1 MSNTEH
7 PANTSGAIRSAF
19 VVVVTCRRSSLS
31 TPIKEGYMPQRRFPW
46 LSTFILGFGFFGISI
61 IWPLFNSLI
70 PPMLKSLG
78 LSAGI
83 TGFVLTWD
91 NLINL
96 FFQPWVGSRSDRTHT
111 RFGRRKPWLMLGAP
125 VAALFFILVPFVR
138 ENFVLIAL
146 AIFGTNI
153 GMALFRSPTI
163 AYLGDLFQPNERS
176 KANGVINL
184 MGGVGGAIAL
194 FAGGALYK
202 IGVPLP
208 FIVGAGIMLIA
219 IAVVV
224 LFVREPGVPG
234 VPAGEKEPGLW
245 QNVQQVVQDKD
256 RSGLFLLAAIFSW
269 FVGWNATEAF
279 FTLYAQE
286 ELKIEVGSGTQ
297 MLTAFAAALIIFAI
311 PSGLIATKVGRKPTI
326 ITGLIGMTVGAVLA
340 GTLHNPTILLVLLA
354 VMGAFW
360 ALVNIN
366 SLPMVYD
373 LSKLR
378 TIGAYT
384 GLYYFASSAAAITG
398 PIVSGWL
405 IDRTTYAA
413 IWPFTAVFMALSIV
427 FMVLVRPAKAPAPTS
442 PSKAFEPG
450 SAV

>member
-1 MSNTEH
+1 MS
-7 PANTSGAIRSAF
+7 
-19 VVVVTCRRSSLS
+19 
-31 TPIKEGYMPQRRFPW
+31 QRPFPW
-46 LSTFILGFGFFGISI
+46 ARTFILGFGFFGISV

-70 PPMLKSLG
+70 PPMLKALG
-78 LSAGI
+78 LTAGL

-96 FFQPWVGSRSDRTHT
+96 VFQPWVGSQSDRTHT

-125 VAALFFILVPFVR
+125 LAALFFILVPFVR
-138 ENFVLIAL
+138 ENFILIAL

-153 GMALFRSPTI
+153 GMALFRSPTV
-163 AYLGDLFQPNERS
+163 AYLGDLFEPGERS

-219 IAVVV
+219 IFIVIQLVK
-224 LFVREPGVPG
+224 EPEVAAAPTQ
-234 VPAGEKEPGLW
+234 KEPGLLE
-245 QNVQQVVQDKD
+245 NIRQVVQDKD

-286 ELKIEVGSGTQ
+286 VLKIEVGTGAQ

-311 PSGLIATKVGRKPTI
+311 PSGLLATRIGRKPTI
-326 ITGLIGMTVGAVLA
+326 ITGLIGMLA
-340 GTLHNPTILLVLLA
+340 GVLVAFTLRNPTLLLVVLG

-373 LSKLR
+373 LAKSK

-405 IDRTTYAA
+405 IDRTSYAT
-413 IWPFTAVFMALSIV
+413 IWPFTAVFLALAIVCMA
-427 FMVLVRPAKAPAPTS
+427 LVRPANAPAPANNS
-442 PSKAFEPG
+442 PALKAG
-450 SAV
+450 R